1 MSSHDICVV
10 EVAEKRH
17 NWCVLRSWFNLWQE
31 RLERVR
37 ELAHFQQLVEEKG
50 RRAVIRRT
58 LTHWRHCII

>member
-1 MSSHDICVV
+1 M
-10 EVAEKRH
+10 AEKRH
-17 NWCVLRSWFNLWQE
+17 NVCVLRSWFNLWQE